1 MYIHKHSS
9 RLGLARKKDHAK
21 PCRASKRSG
30 QLTSNGACALHLG
43 RIVCIIAYQSVSVS
57 VPVPV
62 FVTKSHIASLSI
74 SLRVSLFLVFNLI
87 CCLNIRTDIQ
97 DAHPDVCFDTPSQL
111 NPSCARPQHP
121 APCSRPRMFS
131 RGAP

>member
-62 FVTKSHIASLSI
+62 FVTKVILHHCP
-74 SLRVSLFLVFNLI
+74 SLFVSPSSSFLI
-87 CCLNIRTDIQ
+87 
-97 DAHPDVCFDTPSQL
+97 
-111 NPSCARPQHP
+111 
-121 APCSRPRMFS
+121 
-131 RGAP
+131 